1 MRFVGVIAT
10 IAFAFF
16 RLFGVV
22 FKLLSGSA
30 RSLGFD
36 FAFRAVC
43 GFGSDFF
50 ASGLFFGS
58 GFKFFHGKSD
68 AVALETDDLRF
79 DFLTFFKEFRRF
91 FHIFVRNLR
100 NVDKTVDAVLDLYE
114 RSERMNPCDG
124 AFDDRADRIFFGGEF
139 IRFLLK
145 LFVTERDFAGFTV
158 GLQNDEVVSLVEFQN
173 FGRLADFLPAEIADV
188 SEAVVTFDAHER
200 SERSKAFDLALN
212 DSAGN
217 DG

>member
-1 MRFVGVIAT
+1 MRFVGVIAP

-58 GFKFFHGKSD
+58 GFKFFHGKSN

-124 AFDDRADRIFFGGEF
+124 AFDDRADRIF
-139 IRFLLK
+139 
-145 LFVTERDFAGFTV
+145 
-158 GLQNDEVVSLVEFQN
+158 
-173 FGRLADFLPAEIADV
+173 
-188 SEAVVTFDAHER
+188 
-200 SERSKAFDLALN
+200 
-212 DSAGN
+212 SAASS
-217 DG
+217 